1 MEKQELKKAIS
12 KLSVQDQVKVTF
24 LGERLSSKTGEY
36 KIVAKKKGRGKGGS
50 LLLIT
55 KNVTTDIDE
64 ELVFGTPD
72 SDSILNLTLS
82 DGTFLG
88 YRTEAE
94 VPKVYPTNSGRAVQ
108 LKEQLKELLTVENI
122 TVEIDST
129 EPEFTGVFKMKNVE
143 KISGRYGQMIMNL
156 VNNKT
161 GVEKQLWTFRHSG
174 IINSIKVLTK

>member
-50 LLLIT
+50 LLL
-55 KNVTTDIDE
+55 VTTNVNTNE
-64 ELVFGTPD
+64 EVVFGTPD
-72 SDSILNLTLS
+72 SDSILNLTLG

>member
-12 KLSVQDQVKVTF
+12 KLSTEDQMKVTF
-24 LGERLSSKTGEY
+24 VGEKFSNKTGEY
-36 KIVAKKKGRGKGGS
+36 KIVSKKKGRGKGGS
-50 LLLIT
+50 LLLVA
-55 KNVTTDIDE
+55 KNLLDNA

-72 SDSILNLTLS
+72 SESVLNMTLS

-94 VPKVYPTNSGRAVQ
+94 VPKIYPTNSGRAVQ
-108 LKEQLKELLTVENI
+108 LKEQLKELLTVENVRI
-122 TVEIDST
+122 EIDST
-129 EPEFTGVFKMKNVE
+129 EPEFTGIFTMKNVE

-156 VNNKT
+156 VDTKN
-161 GVEKQLWTFRHSG
+161 VQRQLWTFRHSG